1 MSLIIANTKLS
12 DYSLLQFNVQYIDWI
27 SKCFTQVWEE
37 NCRGRGPQ
45 REEECPELN
54 MVWLDC
60 NGEDDPDKENI
71 GSISYTP
78 WRGFPAYFFPYWN
91 QVTILRIL
99 SYFSLIQNTLQT
111 KLGYLLQQCFQPY
124 FRIRVPNRHI
134 GTLRIRQMLILL

>member
-1 MSLIIANTKLS
+1 
-12 DYSLLQFNVQYIDWI
+12 
-27 SKCFTQVWEE
+27 
-37 NCRGRGPQ
+37 
-45 REEECPELN
+45 

-99 SYFSLIQNTLQT
+99 SYFSLIQNMLQNQTRLFATAVFSTLI
-111 KLGYLLQQCFQPY
+111 PY
-124 FRIRVPNRHI
+124 KSSKSPYRNA
-134 GTLRIRQMLILL
+134 

>member
-1 MSLIIANTKLS
+1 MFK
-12 DYSLLQFNVQYIDWI
+12 
-27 SKCFTQVWEE
+27 VWEE

-78 WRGFPAYFFPYWN
+78 W
-91 QVTILRIL
+91 
-99 SYFSLIQNTLQT
+99 
-111 KLGYLLQQCFQPY
+111 
-124 FRIRVPNRHI
+124 
-134 GTLRIRQMLILL
+134 